1 MTKKNSPTL
10 GSFKFGPSKFGSG
23 VSGSQQGIGQSGS
36 SIAAAA
42 AAAAVAVAAA
52 ANAASSVKRP
62 PSGVGH
68 PPSKKQKT
76 DGLRDVTLAEAG
88 KFGSLNEFAFFDKV
102 RKALRS
108 PEVYDNFLRCLVLF
122 NQEVI
127 SRPELIQL
135 TTPFLNRHP
144 ELFRWFKDF
153 VGHRD
158 EGGAGFA
165 KAEADQHQPSGT
177 TGLGGNRVKLDP
189 EPANQKRVTGDS
201 AIEIGKNFCL
211 YGPV

>member
-1 MTKKNSPTL
+1 MTVDGSLTKKNSPTI
-10 GSFKFGPSKFGSG
+10 GSFKFGPTKFGSG

-36 SIAAAA
+36 SIAAA
-42 AAAAVAVAAA
+42 VAVAAA
-52 ANAASSVKRP
+52 ANAAASVKRP
-62 PSGVGH
+62 PSGVSH
-68 PPSKKQKT
+68 PPPKKQKT

-153 VGHRD
+153 VGHRE

-165 KAEADQHQPSGT
+165 RAEADPHQPAGT
-177 TGLGGNRVKLDP
+177 TGLGGNRVKVDP
-189 EPANQKRVTGDS
+189 EPANQKRATGDS
-201 AIEIGKNFCL
+201 AIEIGEKSVLRF
-211 YGPV
+211 